1 MQNAGSLV
9 VLGSIN
15 ADHILNLQSFPSPGE
30 TVTGNHYQVAF
41 GGKGA
46 NQAVAAGRSGA
57 NIAFIACTGDDSI
70 GESVRQ
76 QLATDNI
83 DISPVSVIKGE
94 STGVALIFV
103 NGEGENVIGIHAGA
117 NAALSPALVEAQ
129 RERIAN
135 ASALL
140 MQLESPLESVMA
152 AAKIAHQNKTI
163 VALNPAPA
171 RELPDEL
178 LALVDIITPNE
189 TEAEKLTGIRV
200 ENDEDAAK
208 AAQVLHEKGI
218 RTVLITLGSRGVWA
232 SVNGEGQRV
241 PGFRVQA
248 VDTIAA
254 GDTFNGALITALLE
268 EKPLPEAI
276 RFAHA
281 AAAITAKVEAAIK
294 ELNYAP
300 SALARSLKLNQT
312 HTIGMLITASTNPF
326 YSELVRGVERSCFE
340 RGYSLVLCN
349 TEGDEQR
356 MNRNLE
362 TLMQKRVDGL
372 LLLCTETHQPSRE
385 IMQRYPT
392 VPTVMMDW
400 APFDGDSDL
409 IQDNSL
415 LGGDLATQYLIDKG
429 HTRIACITGPLD
441 KTPARLRLEGYRAA
455 MKRAGLNI
463 PDGYEVTGD
472 FEFNGG
478 FDAMRQL
485 LSHPL
490 RPQAVFTGNDAMAV
504 GVYQA
509 LYQAEL
515 QVPQDIAVIGYDDIE
530 LASFMTPPLTTIH
543 QPKDELGELAID
555 VLIHRIT
562 QPTLQQQRLQLTPIL
577 MERGSA

>member
-15 ADHILNLQSFPSPGE
+15 ADHILNLQSFPTPGE

-163 VALNPAPA
+163 VALNPA
-171 RELPDEL
+171 

-268 EKPLPEAI
+268 EKTLPEAI

-281 AAAITAKVEAAIK
+281 AAAIAVTRKGA
-294 ELNYAP
+294 
-300 SALARSLKLNQT
+300 
-312 HTIGMLITASTNPF
+312 
-326 YSELVRGVERSCFE
+326 
-340 RGYSLVLCN
+340 
-349 TEGDEQR
+349 
-356 MNRNLE
+356 
-362 TLMQKRVDGL
+362 
-372 LLLCTETHQPSRE
+372 QPSVPWRE
-385 IMQRYPT
+385 EIDAFLDRQR
-392 VPTVMMDW
+392 
-400 APFDGDSDL
+400 
-409 IQDNSL
+409 
-415 LGGDLATQYLIDKG
+415 
-429 HTRIACITGPLD
+429 
-441 KTPARLRLEGYRAA
+441 
-455 MKRAGLNI
+455 
-463 PDGYEVTGD
+463 
-472 FEFNGG
+472 
-478 FDAMRQL
+478 
-485 LSHPL
+485 
-490 RPQAVFTGNDAMAV
+490 
-504 GVYQA
+504 
-509 LYQAEL
+509 
-515 QVPQDIAVIGYDDIE
+515 
-530 LASFMTPPLTTIH
+530 
-543 QPKDELGELAID
+543 
-555 VLIHRIT
+555 
-562 QPTLQQQRLQLTPIL
+562 
-577 MERGSA
+577 